1 MGTAGKTEEEQLGAM
16 DGDRGKRNRGKKQK
30 NSVKEMPDSSN
41 GLKAGIK
48 GSRNS
53 IKELMEALWR
63 EQTTSW
69 PLMKKGYGDLQQLIT
84 KDISVNHIPFKV
96 QHNPARIVSS
106 TAKTDR
112 ESIAARPCFL
122 CRHNLPAEQKGL
134 LLLGRYIVLTNP
146 FPIVDRHFVI
156 PSIDHIP
163 QRLIGDEK
171 ENGSKREQ
179 NGGQNSSQILN
190 CGKQSG
196 RQNSGQNGVENENEN
211 DHQILI
217 GNSIEDM
224 ARLAELFSGWLDVYF
239 NGATC
244 GASAPDHFH
253 FQAGPQ
259 GVLPLMEQHPKAP
272 VIERDGGSIR
282 LMEEQPRTVL
292 LLQADSISAL
302 CSLWSLLTERLKE
315 IEVGDDRLNLVIRH
329 TEAKRWQLWVIL
341 RSKHRPECY
350 FREGDEQFL
359 CSPGVI
365 DMSGIAVLPRPED
378 YSRIT
383 GTLWMQLME
392 EVSLPADKFN
402 RLIER
407 LKKER

>member
-1 MGTAGKTEEEQLGAM
+1 MGTAGTTEEEQLRAM
-16 DGDRGKRNRGKKQK
+16 DEDRGKKKK
-30 NSVKEMPDSSN
+30 NSGKELPDSKGN
-41 GLKAGIK
+41 LETGIK

-53 IKELMEALWR
+53 IKELMDALWR
-63 EQTTSW
+63 EQTTNW
-69 PLMKKGYGDLQQLIT
+69 PLMKKGYADLQQLLT
-84 KDISVNHIPFKV
+84 KDISVNHIPFKA

-106 TAKTDR
+106 AAKTDR

-122 CRHNLPAEQKGL
+122 CRHNLPTEQKGL

-146 FPIVDRHFVI
+146 FPIVERHFVI
-156 PSIDHIP
+156 PCINHIP
-163 QRLIGDEK
+163 QRLMGDEK
-171 ENGSKREQ
+171 ENGSKRGQ
-179 NGGQNSSQILN
+179 KGGKNSSQILN

-196 RQNSGQNGVENENEN
+196 RQNSRQNGEENENEN

-224 ARLAELFSGWLDVYF
+224 ARLAELFSELLDIYF

-259 GVLPLMEQHPKAP
+259 GTLPLMEQHPKAP
-272 VIERDGGSIR
+272 IIERDGGSIR

-292 LLQADSISAL
+292 LLQANSISAL
-302 CSLWSLLTERLKE
+302 CSLWSLLTEGLKE
-315 IEVGDDRLNLVIRH
+315 IEVGDDQLNLVLRH
-329 TEAKRWQLWVIL
+329 TEAKKWQLWVIL

-383 GTLWMQLME
+383 GTIWMRLME
-392 EVSLPADKFN
+392 EVSLPADKFH
-402 RLIER
+402 RLIEL
-407 LKKER
+407 LKR

>member
-1 MGTAGKTEEEQLGAM
+1 MGAAGTTAEEQLEAM
-16 DGDRGKRNRGKKQK
+16 EEK
-30 NSVKEMPDSSN
+30 SVKGLKSSRKEMPNSSD
-41 GLKAGIK
+41 GLKAGVK
-48 GSRNS
+48 GSQNS
-53 IKELMEALWR
+53 IKELIDSLWR
-63 EQTTSW
+63 EQTTNW
-69 PLMKKGYGDLQQLIT
+69 PLMKKGYGDLQQLLT
-84 KDISVNHIPFKV
+84 KDISVNHIPFKA

-134 LLLGRYIVLTNP
+134 LLLGKYIVLTNP

-156 PSIDHIP
+156 PTIDHIP
-163 QRLIGDEK
+163 QRLMGDEK
-171 ENGSKREQ
+171 DNGSKREQ
-179 NGGQNSSQILN
+179 NGGQNSSQKTIHD
-190 CGKQSG
+190 
-196 RQNSGQNGVENENEN
+196 R
-211 DHQILI
+211 
-217 GNSIEDM
+217 IEDM

-259 GVLPLMEQHPKAP
+259 GALPLMEQHPKALI
-272 VIERDGGSIR
+272 IEQDGGSIR
-282 LMEEQPRTVL
+282 LVEKQPRTIL
-292 LLQADSISAL
+292 LLQANSISAL
-302 CSLWSLLTERLKE
+302 CSLWSLLTDGLKE
-315 IEVGDDRLNLVIRH
+315 IEVGDDQLNLVLRH
-329 TEAKRWQLWVIL
+329 TEEKKWRLWVIL

-383 GTLWMQLME
+383 GTLWMQLMK

-402 RLIER
+402 RLLEF
-407 LKKER
+407 LKR

>member
-1 MGTAGKTEEEQLGAM
+1 MGVAGTIEEEQLGAM
-16 DGDRGKRNRGKKQK
+16 GGNSVKGQK
-30 NSVKEMPDSSN
+30 NSGKDLSGSDAVM
-41 GLKAGIK
+41 KAGTK

-53 IKELMEALWR
+53 IKELMNALWR
-63 EQTTSW
+63 EQTTNW
-69 PLMKKGYGDLQQLIT
+69 PLMKKGYGDLQQLLT
-84 KDISVNHIPFKV
+84 KDISVNHIPFKA

-106 TAKTDR
+106 AAKTDH

-163 QRLIGDEK
+163 QRLMGGEK

-179 NGGQNSSQILN
+179 NGEQNSSQILN

-196 RQNSGQNGVENENEN
+196 RQNSGQNGEENENKN

-259 GVLPLMEQHPKAP
+259 GVLPLMEQHPKALI
-272 VIERDGGSIR
+272 IERDGGSIM

-292 LLQADSISAL
+292 LLQANSISAL

-329 TEAKRWQLWVIL
+329 TEAKRWRLRVIL

-392 EVSLPADKFN
+392 EVSLPADKFH

>member
-1 MGTAGKTEEEQLGAM
+1 MGAAGTTTEEQLGAM
-16 DGDRGKRNRGKKQK
+16 DGNRRKKQK
-30 NSVKEMPDSSN
+30 NSVKEMPDCSD
-41 GLKAGIK
+41 GLKADSK
-48 GSRNS
+48 GSQNS
-53 IKELMEALWR
+53 IKELMDALWR
-63 EQTTSW
+63 EQTTNW
-69 PLMKKGYGDLQQLIT
+69 PLMRKGFDGLLQVLT
-84 KDISVNHIPFKV
+84 KDISVNNITFKA

-106 TAKTDR
+106 AAKTDR

-146 FPIVDRHFVI
+146 FPIVERHFVI
-156 PSIDHIP
+156 PCIDHIP
-163 QRLIGDEK
+163 QRLMGDEK
-171 ENGSKREQ
+171 DNGSKREQ
-179 NGGQNSSQILN
+179 KGGQNSSQKTIHD
-190 CGKQSG
+190 
-196 RQNSGQNGVENENEN
+196 RV
-211 DHQILI
+211 
-217 GNSIEDM
+217 EDM
-224 ARLAELFSGWLDVYF
+224 ARLTELFSGWLDVYF

-259 GVLPLMEQHPKAP
+259 GALPLMEQHPKAP

-282 LMEEQPRTVL
+282 LVEEQPRTIL
-292 LLQADSISAL
+292 LLQANSISAL
-302 CSLWSLLTERLKE
+302 CSLWSLLTDGLKE
-315 IEVGDDRLNLVIRH
+315 IEVGDDQLNLVVRC
-329 TEAKRWQLWVIL
+329 TEEKRWQLWIIL

-383 GTLWMQLME
+383 STLWMRLME
-392 EVSLPADKFN
+392 EVSLPADKFH
-402 RLIER
+402 RLIEL
-407 LKKER
+407 LKR

>member
-1 MGTAGKTEEEQLGAM
+1 MGAAGTTAEEQLEAM
-16 DGDRGKRNRGKKQK
+16 DGNRGKRNRGKKQN
-30 NSVKEMPDSSN
+30 NSVKEMPSSSD
-41 GLKAGIK
+41 GLKTGIK

-63 EQTTSW
+63 EQTTNW
-69 PLMKKGYGDLQQLIT
+69 PLMKKGCGDLQQLLT
-84 KDISVNHIPFKV
+84 KDISIKHIPFKA

-122 CRHNLPAEQKGL
+122 CRHNLPTEQKGL

-163 QRLIGDEK
+163 QRLMGGDK
-171 ENGSKREQ
+171 GDGSKREQ
-179 NGGQNSSQILN
+179 KGGQNSSQKTIHD
-190 CGKQSG
+190 
-196 RQNSGQNGVENENEN
+196 R
-211 DHQILI
+211 
-217 GNSIEDM
+217 IEDM
-224 ARLAELFSGWLDVYF
+224 ARLAELFSDFLDVYF

-259 GVLPLMEQHPKAP
+259 GALPLMEQYPKTP
-272 VIERDGGSIR
+272 IIERDGGSIM
-282 LMEEQPRTVL
+282 LMETQPRTVL
-292 LLQADSISAL
+292 LLQADSMNIL
-302 CSLWSLLTERLKE
+302 CSLWSLLTDGLKE
-315 IEVGDDRLNLVIRH
+315 IKMGDDQLNLVLRH
-329 TEAKRWQLWVIL
+329 TEEKKWRLWVIL

-392 EVSLPADKFN
+392 EVSLPADRFH
-402 RLIER
+402 RLLEF
-407 LKKER
+407 LKR

>member
-16 DGDRGKRNRGKKQK
+16 EDK
-30 NSVKEMPDSSN
+30 SVK
-41 GLKAGIK
+41 GL
-48 GSRNS
+48 
-53 IKELMEALWR
+53 LDALWC
-63 EQTTSW
+63 EQTTNW
-69 PLMKKGYGDLQQLIT
+69 PLMKKGYGDLQQLLT
-84 KDISVNHIPFKV
+84 KDISVNNITFKA

-163 QRLIGDEK
+163 QRLMGGEK

-179 NGGQNSSQILN
+179 NGGQNSSQKTIHD
-190 CGKQSG
+190 
-196 RQNSGQNGVENENEN
+196 R
-211 DHQILI
+211 
-217 GNSIEDM
+217 IEDM

-259 GVLPLMEQHPKAP
+259 GVLPLMEQHAKAP
-272 VIERDGGSIR
+272 VIERNGGSIM

-292 LLQADSISAL
+292 LLQANSISAL
-302 CSLWSLLTERLKE
+302 CSLWSLLTDGLKE
-315 IEVGDDRLNLVIRH
+315 IKVGDDQLNLVIRH
-329 TEAKRWQLWVIL
+329 TEAKRWRLWIIL

-359 CSPGVI
+359 SSPGVI

-392 EVSLPADKFN
+392 EVSLPADRFN
-402 RLIER
+402 RLLEF
-407 LKKER
+407 LKR